1 MDKYIF
7 LDIDGVLNSNDW
19 FEKNKD
25 VDGLVEIDP
34 SKLKLLKEIVD
45 CTEAKIILS
54 SSWRSLGRRDD
65 KPDNEIYTYLLNSL
79 KQFGLSISDHTPYLN
94 QNRPREIK
102 EWLKKNCDINN
113 TRFISLDDDYR
124 YSDYCQ
130 YGIEDCLIRTSFYEK
145 NGGLQRRHVDKAIEI
160 LNGEYMV

>member
-34 SKLKLLKEIVD
+34 SKLILLKEIVD

-79 KQFGLSISDHTPYLN
+79 
-94 QNRPREIK
+94 
-102 EWLKKNCDINN
+102 
-113 TRFISLDDDYR
+113 
-124 YSDYCQ
+124 
-130 YGIEDCLIRTSFYEK
+130 
-145 NGGLQRRHVDKAIEI
+145 
-160 LNGEYMV
+160 